1 MTMHVHIVGCSP
13 RSGTSLIHQMIKTC
27 FNNVDACAHEMS
39 FFKSETLCGD
49 IVCTKS
55 PREIPYVSW
64 LLRLNP
70 NLYVIYM
77 VRDPRDVVV
86 SQHKKSGNNY
96 YSNLD
101 IWESSEAIRS
111 KLNGRERFFSIKYE
125 DLVSNPNSV
134 QRLLV
139 DKMPFLKAKCKFSE
153 FHQYAETDQ
162 GTLLAMNGIRP
173 VTSDSV
179 GRWRNHL
186 PRLNAQLETSD
197 NISEALISLGY
208 EADTKWEDCLDGVSS
223 AYSESEID
231 GYTPYNSVKFKYRV
245 FRKVLENM
253 ISKILLR

>member
-1 MTMHVHIVGCSP
+1 MRRHIHIVGCSP

-39 FFKSETLCGD
+39 FFKSDTLSGD

-55 PREIPYVSW
+55 PREVPYISW

-77 VRDPRDVVV
+77 IRDPRDVVV

-101 IWESSEAIRS
+101 VWESSEAIRS
-111 KLNGRERFFSIKYE
+111 RLNGRKRFFSIKYE
-125 DLVSNPNSV
+125 DLVSSPNAI

-139 DKMPFLKAKCKFSE
+139 DKMPFLEARCKFSE
-153 FHQYAETDQ
+153 FHQYSETDQ
-162 GTLLAMNGIRP
+162 GALLALNGIRA
-173 VTSDSV
+173 VTSVSV
-179 GRWRNHL
+179 GRWRDHL
-186 PRLNAQLETSD
+186 PRLKAQLETSN

-208 EADTKWEDCLDGVSS
+208 EIDEKWEDCLDGVSP
-223 AYSESEID
+223 AYSESVID
-231 GYTPYNSVKFKYRV
+231 GYIPYDSIKFKYRV

-253 ISKILLR
+253 ISKIFLR